1 MCDDGPN
8 RDGKKR
14 QLTST
19 TGTSKGLLGWLTP
32 TRSAVSDSDGRSCDG
47 SGSTLDRRSYM
58 QLAGGATA
66 AAVMGGVASTTAAA
80 GTDDDEDGSGR
91 TLDVTD
97 EAYGANGDGTG
108 NDTGALQAAIDDAEA
123 GDTVYLPA
131 GTYAI
136 EGAET
141 LVEINGN
148 AHASNFSIE
157 GDGPDTVVRYEGGN
171 GGSNF
176 FMFRFVNGPAGVEI
190 RNLVLDGNAG
200 VVSGDPVVT
209 QCIGLSNDAEAT
221 DLLVE
226 DVVVRD
232 AYRTGV
238 SVREHGI
245 TFRYCTFEGCGAH
258 GIDFRVGH
266 TSDNPLVIENCRATG
281 NVHRHPG
288 HYGIDT
294 ATGSFVVRDTVV
306 DGNGGGTKTSHT
318 DEVDGLYQR
327 VRVQDNGGVA
337 YQSTNGNVGTLVFE
351 DCVYAD
357 NASPMRLS
365 FIDYEIRG
373 ELVVTG
379 NSDVGIL
386 TTDGG
391 QIVNADEIWC
401 NNNSGE
407 GLAGGP
413 GDIDVYHHHSNGSP
427 GGDGY
432 SIDEVNEDEK
442 TDLDDVPTADD
453 VGAWAD
459 E

>member
-1 MCDDGPN
+1 M
-8 RDGKKR
+8 
-14 QLTST
+14 S
-19 TGTSKGLLGWLTP
+19 
-32 TRSAVSDSDGRSCDG
+32 
-47 SGSTLDRRSYM
+47 
-58 QLAGGATA
+58 
-66 AAVMGGVASTTAAA
+66 
-80 GTDDDEDGSGR
+80 

-97 EAYGANGDGTG
+97 APYGANGDGTG
-108 NDTGALQAAIDDAEA
+108 NDAGAIQDAINDAES

-136 EGAET
+136 SGAET
-141 LVEINGN
+141 IIEINGN
-148 AHASNFSIE
+148 SHASNFTIE

-190 RNLVLDGNAG
+190 RDMIVDGNSG
-200 VVSGDPVVT
+200 VVTGDPVVT
-209 QCIGLSNDAEAT
+209 QCIGLTNDAEAT

-245 TFRYCTFEGCGAH
+245 TFRHVTFENCGAH
-258 GIDFRVGH
+258 GIDFRVSH
-266 TSDNPLVIENCRATG
+266 TSDNPLVIENCRSTG

-306 DGNGGGTKTSHT
+306 DSNGGGTKTSHT

-327 VRVQDNGGVA
+327 VRVRDNSGIA
-337 YQSTNGNVGTLVFE
+337 YQSTNGSHGTLTFE
-351 DCVYAD
+351 DCVFAD
-357 NASPMRLS
+357 NASQMRLS
-365 FIDYEIRG
+365 FIDYEVDG

-379 NSDVGIL
+379 HGDNGIL

-391 QIVNADEIWC
+391 NIVSADEIWC

-413 GDIDVYHHHSNGSP
+413 GDIDVYHYSSNGSA

-432 SIDEVNEDEK
+432 DIDEMNEDEK
-442 TDLDDVPTADD
+442 TDLDAVPTAEE
-453 VGAWAD
+453 VGAWANGD
-459 E
+459 EPSERRAPRSTTSITTTDGVIQSAGGVITTVGSRSSRTD